1 MIKEH
6 YVLRNSPDLLKYR
19 FKSVGIQGEI
29 DKFIIFEDMDDGTY
43 NLAFG
48 DIIDGKTVDEV
59 VSNNFDYV
67 KTISTVAKAV
77 SIFFKEYPLAVLKIE
92 AIDER
97 RLRFY
102 NRIFKRRHREIEID
116 YVLEGVNGDEKER
129 YHPDGFYLKF
139 EIKRKIF

>member
-6 YVLRNSPDLLKYR
+6 YTLRNSPDLLRYR

-29 DKFIIFEDMDDGTY
+29 DKFIIFEDMEDGTY

-77 SIFFKEYPLAVLKIE
+77 SMFFDEYPAAVLKIE

-102 NRIFKRRHREIEID
+102 NRIFKRRYLEIEMD
-116 YVLEGVNGDEKER
+116 YILEGINGEVKEF
-129 YHPDGFYLKF
+129 YQPNGFYFKF
-139 EIKRKIF
+139 EIKRKTF